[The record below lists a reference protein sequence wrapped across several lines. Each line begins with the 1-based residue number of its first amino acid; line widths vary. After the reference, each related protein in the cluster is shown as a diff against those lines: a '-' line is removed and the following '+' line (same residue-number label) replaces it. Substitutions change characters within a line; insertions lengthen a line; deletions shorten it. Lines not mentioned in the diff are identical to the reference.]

1 MRTGGGRS
9 TPAPGYLDNTVR
21 GGCVCQH
28 VCVQH
33 AHNSN
38 SVCKMAVCVC
48 VSNISNMCNSVV
60 CVSQHVSVCNIT
72 ACVCVSNS
80 VCVYTCVTCVTCV
93 CVSSGMYAVTEMCSA
108 LPVMFFNFTRSLRQS
123 SSGTR
128 GKPTMTSPSGDL
140 TSDRSSLTTS
150 DCRLIGQKLVADVC
164 VLIGEVSPYY
174 DTSDNIWTDQNLLLD
189 PDLPSGWRTIKDST
203 GTYYWHVPTG
213 ATQWQHPRLSGT
225 PQLPD
230 TKQEEAGQQSST
242 REKDGPP
249 EARSSWH
256 EDYLTNHDP
265 DSKCFAVRSLG
276 WLEVEE
282 EDLSPGR
289 SSLAVSN
296 VIQQLSHCGSPEQ
309 RDRPGAWGEGRE
321 MMLVLKKDTLT
332 LLDPLDHTPLHCQ
345 PIINIRVWGVGCN
358 NGRDFAFVAGDK
370 ESCVL
375 KCHVFRCNAPAKAI
389 ATALHEMCSK
399 VIYLWNVSE
408 VGTNELTAANR
419 ESQRPFFCLQM
430 MSEKTLM
437 RPSRSLTMESI
448 SPEDLPRQ
456 VEFLEA
462 VRQQVQKFE
471 VQYIGNLPVSRAM
484 AGMEVLNRAIESI
497 MNCTDRDEWEPA
509 VIHVTDNVL
518 SLWKGE
524 EGEEPFWECQVRF
537 LTFLGV
543 GHDSHTFAVI
553 VDGGTQRFEC
563 HVFWCEPDA
572 GILSEAVQAACMVQ
586 YQKCLVAQTPPPR
599 TKSWRATPSKVKR
612 ANSMDSAAFPP
623 LTARHHGNSSSTM
636 MPRITKGNGS
646 SGNVRKGMMAFFETF
661 RNKQTAT
668 S

>member
-1 MRTGGGRS
+1 MKCIT
-9 TPAPGYLDNTVR
+9 TFLHVAPLEDGALIAA
-21 GGCVCQH
+21 G
-28 VCVQH
+28 
-33 AHNSN
+33 
-38 SVCKMAVCVC
+38 
-48 VSNISNMCNSVV
+48 VS
-60 CVSQHVSVCNIT
+60 
-72 ACVCVSNS
+72 A
-80 VCVYTCVTCVTCV
+80 
-93 CVSSGMYAVTEMCSA
+93 
-108 LPVMFFNFTRSLRQS
+108 
-123 SSGTR
+123 
-128 GKPTMTSPSGDL
+128 
-140 TSDRSSLTTS
+140 
-150 DCRLIGQKLVADVC
+150 
-164 VLIGEVSPYY
+164 
-174 DTSDNIWTDQNLLLD
+174 DNIWTDQNLLLD

-213 ATQWQHPRLSGT
+213 ATQWQHPRLTGT
-225 PQLPD
+225 PQPLNKQVGPFTLLFTRCD
-230 TKQEEAGQQSST
+230 TCICIHFVF
-242 REKDGPP
+242 PL
-249 EARSSWH
+249 RSSWH

-276 WLEVEE
+276 WLQVEE

-296 VIQQLSHCGSPEQ
+296 VIQQLSHCSSPEQ
-309 RDRPGAWGEGRE
+309 RDRQGASGEGRE

-370 ESCVL
+370 DSCVL
-375 KCHVFRCNAPAKAI
+375 KCHVFHCDAPAKAI

-399 VIYLWNVSE
+399 
-408 VGTNELTAANR
+408 
-419 ESQRPFFCLQM
+419 M
-430 MSEKTLM
+430 MSEKALM

-462 VRQQVQKFE
+462 VRQQAQKFE

-484 AGMEVLNRAIESI
+484 GMEVLNRAIESI
-497 MNCTDRDEWEPA
+497 MNSTDRDDWEPT
-509 VIHVTDNVL
+509 VIHVTENVL
-518 SLWKGE
+518 SLWKG

-572 GILSEAVQAACMVQ
+572 GIISEAVQAACMVQ

-599 TKSWRATPSKVKR
+599 SKSWRANPSKVKR
-612 ANSMDSAAFPP
+612 ANSMDGAAFPP
-623 LTARHHGNSSSTM
+623 LTSRYHGSGSSAM
-636 MPRITKGNGS
+636 MTPRMTKGNGGS
-646 SGNVRKGMMAFFETF
+646 VRKGMMAFFETF

>member
-1 MRTGGGRS
+1 PTVHIYLLCV
-9 TPAPGYLDNTVR
+9 PA
-21 GGCVCQH
+21 
-28 VCVQH
+28 
-33 AHNSN
+33 
-38 SVCKMAVCVC
+38 
-48 VSNISNMCNSVV
+48 
-60 CVSQHVSVCNIT
+60 
-72 ACVCVSNS
+72 
-80 VCVYTCVTCVTCV
+80 
-93 CVSSGMYAVTEMCSA
+93 
-108 LPVMFFNFTRSLRQS
+108 
-123 SSGTR
+123 
-128 GKPTMTSPSGDL
+128 
-140 TSDRSSLTTS
+140 
-150 DCRLIGQKLVADVC
+150 
-164 VLIGEVSPYY
+164 
-174 DTSDNIWTDQNLLLD
+174 DNIWTDQNLLLD

-213 ATQWQHPRLSGT
+213 ATQWQHPRLTGT
-225 PQLPD
+225 PQLLDAQVRRSRP
-230 TKQEEAGQQSST
+230 APVNLLRLT
-242 REKDGPP
+242 RSPQ
-249 EARSSWH
+249 AFLLLWCLSRRR
-256 EDYLTNHDP
+256 L
-265 DSKCFAVRSLG
+265 DSRCFAVRSLG
-276 WLEVEE
+276 WLQVEE

-296 VIQQLSHCGSPEQ
+296 VIQQLSHCSSPEQ
-309 RDRPGAWGEGRE
+309 RDRLGAWGEGRE

-370 ESCVL
+370 DSCVL
-375 KCHVFRCNAPAKAI
+375 KCHVFRCDAPAKAI

-399 VIYLWNVSE
+399 
-408 VGTNELTAANR
+408 
-419 ESQRPFFCLQM
+419 M
-430 MSEKTLM
+430 MSEKALM

-484 AGMEVLNRAIESI
+484 GMEVLNRAIESI
-497 MNCTDRDEWEPA
+497 MNSTDRDDWEPT

-524 EGEEPFWECQVRF
+524 DGDEPFWECQVRF

-553 VDGGTQRFEC
+553 VDGGTQQFEC

-572 GILSEAVQAACMVQ
+572 GIISEAVQAACMVQ

-599 TKSWRATPSKVKR
+599 TKSWRANPSKVKR
-612 ANSMDSAAFPP
+612 ANSMDGAAFPP
-623 LTARHHGNSSSTM
+623 LTSRHHGGSSSSM
-636 MPRITKGNGS
+636 MAQRMAKGSGS
-646 SGNVRKGMMAFFETF
+646 SSSVRKGMMAFFETF
-661 RNKQTAT
+661 RNKQAAT